1 MRKSRK
7 IPLACGLVGG
17 KTDSIQGQ
25 LEVYLNDYKTIDIVF
40 KRKAYSKHRDV
51 KFSTPDVDLQD
62 IIDILHDAKK
72 KLDEQW
78 LSTVASTR
86 LTRKVHV

>member
-25 LEVYLNDYKTIDIVF
+25 LELYLNDYKVVDVVF
-40 KRKAYSKHRDV
+40 KRKAYSKNRDV
-51 KFSTPDVDLQD
+51 RFSLPDVDLQD
-62 IIDILHDAKK
+62 FINIICEAKK

-78 LSTVASTR
+78 LSTIASAR
-86 LTRKVHV
+86 LTRKVHS

>member
-1 MRKSRK
+1 MGKSRK

-17 KTDSIQGQ
+17 KTDAIQGQ
-25 LEVYLNDYKTIDIVF
+25 LEVYLNNYRTVDIIF
-40 KRKAYSKHRDV
+40 KRKAYSNHRDV

-62 IIDILHDAKK
+62 IIDILHEDKN

-78 LSTVASTR
+78 LSTVASTK